1 VCVCWHGCFIWTSF
15 ARVLCVFAPWLRGPF
30 GRCNI
35 DLSKFERE
43 KTHRFWQ
50 ELEDGAGS
58 LHLLLTIS
66 GTTSSETISDLS
78 SYEENPREKAN
89 IEARYVSDAA
99 GYLHN
104 NCKNI
109 FYYTFG
115 GKNIKVCQKT
125 FSTHKNIRQDNSL
138 RRKNL
143 LLLWQC
149 VILIY
154 AYAISLPCELLR
166 LIFRFFFTLL
176 IFYRTFHT
184 SYICVVLG
192 RSFPAPSTTWKT
204 SAT

>member
-1 VCVCWHGCFIWTSF
+1 VHGFIRKDIKKTNLPITPDCVLPFSGYDNNFRFWFPYFCWCVCVCWHGCFIWTSF

-99 GYLHN
+99 GYFHN
-104 NCKNI
+104 NCKKKNI
-109 FYYTFG
+109 LSSSFG
-115 GKNIKVCQKT
+115 GKITIMLCQKT
-125 FSTHKNIRQDNSL
+125 FSIHKKIRQDGEII
-138 RRKNL
+138 L
-143 LLLWQC
+143 LGE
-149 VILIY
+149 
-154 AYAISLPCELLR
+154 EL
-166 LIFRFFFTLL
+166 FT
-176 IFYRTFHT
+176 
-184 SYICVVLG
+184 V
-192 RSFPAPSTTWKT
+192 
-204 SAT
+204 